1 MTTASPKRVVTEGE
15 RQFIASLNSMV
26 SCDTPI
32 LMQLDVVSGL
42 AAHLTQ
48 NTGATHKDA
57 TKMAHYINSLSEASG
72 YGLTSVPSAG
82 LSIDGGGSAELLLYR
97 KECCE
102 SNDEYRLT
110 VDALLDQLGV
120 TEEE

>member
-1 MTTASPKRVVTEGE
+1 MTTASPKKVTEGE

-32 LMQLDVVSGL
+32 LMQLDVVRGL
-42 AAHLTQ
+42 ADHLTH
-48 NTGATHKDA
+48 TGSALHKDA
-57 TKMAHYINSLSEASG
+57 TKMAQYINTLSESLE
-72 YGLTSVPSAG
+72 YGLTAVPSEG
-82 LSIDGGGSAELLLYR
+82 LLIEGGGSAELLLYR

-102 SNDEYRLT
+102 SNAEYQLT

-120 TEEE
+120 NE